1 MKALRW
7 TLFLTL
13 MIWSG
18 AWAQITITAGDYDLG
33 IGTTRTHYE
42 LSSFDGSGFSV
53 NVGTTGGPQTW
64 IFNESTYPGGES
76 LSLDVLDPA
85 ATPFASEFPN
95 ANHSW
100 FFGSDSADLYTF
112 LEANSNGVY
121 SQGFAAVTDSGNY
134 VEPSVPAE
142 QVFKFPASLNDTWN
156 SVTVERFSVPG
167 FEIVDS
173 TVIDHTIDA
182 WGTVELPAGSFPAL
196 RARLNE
202 TSYSLTI
209 VNGTVIFADTTV
221 SITYDFFTN
230 QGPGFLGSVS
240 SLNGETNPNF
250 TTGEYL
256 AFLTNIQTTGI
267 ENQGRVLASGFEL
280 SQNYPNPFNP
290 TTTIQVRMSETAPA
304 TLAVHDLSGRV
315 IATLQNGLLSSGE
328 HNFTFDA
335 SGLSSGLYF
344 YNLNVE
350 GHSTTRR
357 MVLVK

>member
-167 FEIVDS
+167 CEIVDS

-290 TTTIQVRMSETAPA
+290 STQIAYTLPA
-304 TLAVHDLSGRV
+304 AAEVELSVYNLAGQLVSTLVAGRQSAGTHEVSFAADNLPSGV
-315 IATLQNGLLSSGE
+315 
-328 HNFTFDA
+328 
-335 SGLSSGLYF
+335 YF
-344 YNLNVE
+344 YRLHSGAVE
-350 GHSTTRR
+350 LTQKMILLR
-357 MVLVK
+357 